1 MGWRRRGALVD
12 ALSGVGLSAQV
23 VDVPARSGADIE
35 VRVPGGGSV
44 LIEVKFRSLA
54 SADALPC

>member
-1 MGWRRRGALVD
+1 MVD